1 MKANLNIEG
10 FAFFELD
17 IEGSTVPPTMN
28 IIDSIFIHEGIGI
41 AIPTLR
47 LQLYDQRGTLYR
59 DLNLTNM
66 TKITVTMAKKRDTAE
81 KYKFR
86 FFGCKKDTTH
96 IGPVLVVDCILDV
109 PKWSTGSYCEPF
121 VGTSSDAIA
130 GAAAAAGLRYD
141 GPRVTPNDTM
151 NWLNINQTRSSF
163 SEDVSIRGYS
173 AEGSAMCR
181 VLLAEQTVRYR
192 DLFDVLQQEPKV
204 VLRQNVEPGA
214 AGGKENYGIRE
225 TKDGSI
231 SGFFTHYV
239 NFGWTVAHHSLD
251 NAGQQ
256 VIDRYQ
262 AKLLGKAFPIN
273 DEVKGMIDGARV
285 SYVADDPGTS
295 PKPASNLHQYY
306 EKAFYQNIRGLGLFS
321 EKVSVLTDWKTSI
334 RPLDP
339 IEYMHHESQSLK
351 FIDVP
356 ALSGRWLVAGK
367 TIYIKQ
373 GLKYSEIFDLVRP
386 FINEL
391 GASQMTGGGDSSAP
405 AQQATAN
412 EGKFDLTGTPQS
424 TVEDNTS
431 KVIEQQ
437 QGNSLNRPSDVEAA
451 TETMKALKE
460 YDAVSPPIPIVSA
473 PSANGG
479 SWPTPILQAQDN
491 LRNSVNNLSAAGNP
505 NLPVIADGDLDGFKI
520 IKKVSAPL
528 LEGLANIGNNPQEAV
543 YLAQNLE
550 DDYWIKTQAIERAT
564 SVGSDI
570 TGIRLNSIVSA
581 ATGGYY
587 SPGSIVGDVLGGG
600 VWSTDLSQAGVPIPD
615 VDLPVLGAVTDFGGK
630 LLFEATGVGLSGSNI
645 LIDPYKTASAINAFA
660 SGTTPE
666 EYLAQY
672 GADAFI
678 RTFGTLAP
686 PEAQAA
692 LENLGYLARDVMYRY
707 SENEVLTDS
716 ALTNSEM
723 INAGRDIAFLFGD
736 PSVVPIVD
744 RVTNVANM
752 VNYTEVDTDRKLVT
766 WAQYYALGATA
777 VQAGADTAE
786 DLGVQWKFPFTFP
799 SESITPGTSTG
810 GYPNYFDDKTQD
822 WYNSKGSIA

>member
-1 MKANLNIEG
+1 MKANLNVEG
-10 FAFFELD
+10 FAFFELE
-17 IEGSTVPPTMN
+17 IEGSSVPPTMN
-28 IIDSIFIHEGIGI
+28 IIDTIFIHEGIGI

-47 LQLYDQRGTLYR
+47 LMLYDQRGTLYR

-66 TKITVTMAKKRDTAE
+66 TKIIVTMAKDRNAAE
-81 KYKFR
+81 KRKFR
-86 FFGCKKDTTH
+86 FFGCRKETTH
-96 IGPVLVVDCILDV
+96 AGPILTVDCILDV

-121 VGTSSDAIA
+121 VGTSGDAIS

-141 GPRVTPNDTM
+141 GPRVPPNDTM
-151 NWLNINQTRSSF
+151 NWLNVNQTRSSF
-163 SEDVSIRGYS
+163 SEDVAVRGYCG
-173 AEGSAMCR
+173 EGSAMCR
-181 VLLAEQTVRYR
+181 VLLTNQTVRYR
-192 DLFDVLQQEPKV
+192 DLFDALQQEPKV
-204 VLRQNVEPGA
+204 ALLQNVPSSA
-214 AGGKENYGIRE
+214 AGGMENYSVRE
-225 TKDGSI
+225 TKDGSL

-262 AKLLGKAFPIN
+262 AQLLGKALPIN
-273 DEVKGMIDGARV
+273 DEVKNMIEGARV
-285 SYVADDPGTS
+285 SYVADDPGTM
-295 PKPASNLHQYY
+295 PNPASNIHQYY

-321 EKVSVLTDWKTSI
+321 EKVSVLIDWKTDI
-334 RPLDP
+334 QVLDP
-339 IEYMHHESQSLK
+339 IEYKHHEAQSFK
-351 FIDVP
+351 YIDVP

-367 TIYIKQ
+367 TLFIKQ
-373 GLKYSEIFDLVRP
+373 GHKYSEIYDLVRP

-391 GASQMTGGGDSSAP
+391 GASQMTGGADSSAP

-412 EGKFDLTGTPQS
+412 EGKFDLTGQPQS
-424 TVEDNTS
+424 TVQDNTS

-437 QGNSLNRPSDVEAA
+437 QGNSLNRPSDVQAA
-451 TETMKALKE
+451 TDTLKALQDF
-460 YDAVSPPIPIVSA
+460 DAVSPPVPVISA
-473 PSANGG
+473 PTSGG
-479 SWPTPILQAQDN
+479 SWPTSLLQAQDN
-491 LRNSVNNLSAAGNP
+491 LRNSVNSLTQASNP
-505 NLPVIADGDLDGFKI
+505 DLPVVAEGDLDGFKI

-528 LEGLANIGNNPQEAV
+528 LEALANIGNNPQEAV
-543 YLAQNLE
+543 YLAQNLD

-570 TGIRLNSIVSA
+570 TGIRLNSVVSA
-581 ATGGYY
+581 ATGGSY
-587 SPGSIVGDVLGGG
+587 SPGDIVGDVLGGG
-600 VWSTDLSQAGVPIPD
+600 VWSGDLADAGVPIPD
-615 VDLPVLGAVTDFGGK
+615 VDLPILGAVTDFGGK
-630 LLFEATGVGLSGSNI
+630 LLFEATGVGLSGSNV

-666 EYLAQY
+666 DYLAQN
-672 GADAFI
+672 GVEAFI

-707 SENEVLTDS
+707 SEDEKLTDS
-716 ALTNSEM
+716 ALTNSQM

-736 PSVVPIVD
+736 PNVVPIVD
-744 RVTNVANM
+744 RVAGVAQM

-786 DLGVQWKFPFTFP
+786 DLGVQWKFPFDFP
-799 SESITPGTSTG
+799 TKSVTPGTSTG

-822 WYNSKGSIA
+822 WYNREGSIA